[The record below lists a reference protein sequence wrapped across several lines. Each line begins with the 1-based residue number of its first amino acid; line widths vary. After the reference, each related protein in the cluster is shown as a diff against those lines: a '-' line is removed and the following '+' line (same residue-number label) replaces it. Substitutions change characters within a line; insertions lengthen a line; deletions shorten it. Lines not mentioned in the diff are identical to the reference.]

1 MEARSVPRTR
11 GPGRLSAH
19 PSAATRHRAC
29 HDVGPVTPISHRLP
43 LAGQPVP
50 GGKWGSGRSL
60 TSFHLGPFRGRP
72 LVGRWELRRGP
83 FTVASSTRTRFVL
96 SLAAPT
102 GDRSLLVTD
111 SGRCLGWK
119 LSTTSKR

>member
-1 MEARSVPRTR
+1 MEARSTNRTR
-11 GPGRLSAH
+11 GPRAKSAH

-29 HDVGPVTPISHRLP
+29 HELGPVTPISHRLP

-60 TSFHLGPFRGRP
+60 TSSHLGPFRGRP

-83 FTVASSTRTRFVL
+83 FTVASSTRTRFAF

-102 GDRSLLVTD
+102 GGRPLLVAD
-111 SGRCLGWK
+111 SGR
-119 LSTTSKR
+119 